1 MITRGFMKPFHDRN
15 SWRERIK
22 HLDEAIIQLAQY
34 IMDCDNVS
42 KRIYYEMGLD

>member
-22 HLDEAIIQLAQY
+22 HLDETIIQLAQY